1 MARAKPGLHKEIS
14 AIFGGVPIP
23 KDDGSAQATEK
34 HVPGRVGY
42 VPLRPEDSCPE
53 PLVGPERR
61 EAARPAGKP
70 PADRRRGQRAFV
82 EDKGRVGRR
91 RSRQRAKQKLFVP
104 RSGVSPA
111 RQKATAVIFLVL
123 LAAFVVL
130 VLRPFVTP
138 SRNAARP
145 QRRNPVQSR
154 AVIGSDIG
162 IDWEVPPVYTAGLRD
177 PMKYDPV
184 SIRRA
189 EAAAAT
195 QLVVRGIVCSEDEQY
210 AIVGTQIV
218 KEGETVLGA
227 KVVGVREDGVEFEKN
242 GEKWVQ
248 KVEAE
253 KDDE

>member
-23 KDDGSAQATEK
+23 KDDGSTQATEK

-42 VPLRPEDSCPE
+42 VPLRPEDSRAE
-53 PLVGPERR
+53 PAVGPESR
-61 EAARPAGKP
+61 EAARPPGKP
-70 PADRRRGQRAFV
+70 PSDRRDFV
-82 EDKGRVGRR
+82 EDMGRVGRR
-91 RSRQRAKQKLFVP
+91 RSRPRVKQKLFVP

-111 RQKATAVIFLVL
+111 RQKATTVIFLVL
-123 LAAFVVL
+123 LAAFVLL

-138 SRNAARP
+138 SRDAARP
-145 QRRNPVQSR
+145 QRRNPVESGG
-154 AVIGSDIG
+154 VIGSDIE

-184 SIRRA
+184 SISRA

-195 QLVVRGIVCSEDEQY
+195 QPVVRGIVCSEDEQY

-227 KVVGVREDGVEFEKN
+227 EVVKVREDGVEFEKD
-242 GEKWVQ
+242 GERWVQ
-248 KVEAE
+248 EVEAE
-253 KDDE
+253 TDDE